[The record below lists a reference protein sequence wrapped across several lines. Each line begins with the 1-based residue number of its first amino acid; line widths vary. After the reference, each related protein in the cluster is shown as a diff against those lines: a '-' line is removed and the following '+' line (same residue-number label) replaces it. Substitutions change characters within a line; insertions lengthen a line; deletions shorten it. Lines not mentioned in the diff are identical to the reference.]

1 MLKFHV
7 SMGVLI
13 FLALS
18 PFAHAQEVQQTGTV
32 PEEAPSDS
40 PAVVSD
46 LPDEITMESSVGR
59 VVLPHDIHVKDK
71 KLKCVVC
78 HHQIHAAELDTPH
91 PDYLDSSGSNCQT
104 CHGTNSETRKKYYKC
119 SKCHHS
125 DPDDISDETLSSKV
139 VIHESC
145 WNCHEQGTGAEASKG
160 CSDCH
165 IKDEK

>member
-13 FLALS
+13 FLAFSPLS
-18 PFAHAQEVQQTGTV
+18 YAQEAKQTGPV
-32 PEEAPSDS
+32 PEEVPSDS
-40 PAVVSD
+40 PTVVSD
-46 LPDEITMESSVGR
+46 LPDEITIESSVGN
-59 VVLPHDIHVKDK
+59 VVLPHDVHVKDK

-78 HHQIHAAELDTPH
+78 HHQIHATELDTPH
-91 PDYLDSSGSNCQT
+91 PDYMDSSRINCQT

-125 DPDDISDETLSSKV
+125 EPDDISDETLSSKV
-139 VIHESC
+139 VIHKSC
-145 WNCHEQGTGAEASKG
+145 WKCHEAGTGVEASRG

-165 IKDEK
+165 MKEQN